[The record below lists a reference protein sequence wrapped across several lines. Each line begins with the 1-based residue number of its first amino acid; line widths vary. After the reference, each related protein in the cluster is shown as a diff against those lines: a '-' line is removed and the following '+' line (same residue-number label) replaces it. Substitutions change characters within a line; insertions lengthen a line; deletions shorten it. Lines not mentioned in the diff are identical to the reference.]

1 MAPKHFAPVWQHYE
15 RHEPTGR
22 SKHHRAICKFCSY
35 ELSGQPERMKTHLQ
49 RCTNCPQHIKDE
61 YGAEDPPSSN
71 GTPYNNFAISMSAM
85 EFENAEEDTPVRT
98 GGEPTLKRR
107 RSVEVASGAEGL
119 AGLPWAPTAN
129 ASAIAPT
136 PAAVPPGFQQIYA
149 TPAAAAAPPP
159 TAPATHVEPSF
170 SGVYENVRGY
180 YSRLTPM
187 NKMQTSIGPTVSP
200 HPLIRDAIAKVPKPV
215 RDRFYGC
222 GVPLPTG
229 IDGLRVLDLGC
240 GAGRDCYVA
249 AKLVGPA
256 GEVIGVDMTDEQLR
270 VAREFVPEYA
280 RQLGY
285 QPHLRFVKGY
295 IEFLSQ
301 QPELYAGSIDLCIS
315 NNAVNL
321 SPNKELVLRS
331 VFEILKE
338 GGEFQFSDIY
348 ADRRLPNHVRTH
360 PVLMG
365 ECLGGA
371 LYTEDFK
378 RLCQR
383 VGFMDARQV
392 SAPASVR
399 IEAPELRDL
408 VGATQFYSITFRLFK
423 FARPASVLEP
433 TREDYGQVAVY
444 RGTIDGQR
452 ARVRFDNQWAFEAH
466 RPVLVDG
473 NTAVILGESWLR
485 RHFEVRGDRSQHF
498 GGFTAQ
504 PPLVQY
510 EPWETDEYDECDIGG
525 VEPTRRRGIQ
535 PLATPFFLTGLRQP
549 DVQSRQKDTQPVSRR
564 ASPVYEHRAHGSPQS
579 RALANPVRTMR
590 EHPTTFPR
598 LSSFSI
604 SHSNVRAENAGIRA
618 GPLRSAAGSH
628 SVQMEAGPLRSTA
641 GPHSVQLESGSDH
654 RFVLPVSRVAHPYK
668 ASGEP
673 NALRFNMAPSNVHP
687 QVSVGSSNGQS
698 ASAPAQGSSPSI
710 RSGSTASPVATH
722 GSVTAHGSAPTPRG
736 SLPIP
741 SNRLH
746 PQSFSSAPSSARPHL
761 SPSPNRSPHSIAAA
775 FT

>member
-1 MAPKHFAPVWQHYE
+1 
-15 RHEPTGR
+15 
-22 SKHHRAICKFCSY
+22 
-35 ELSGQPERMKTHLQ
+35 
-49 RCTNCPQHIKDE
+49 
-61 YGAEDPPSSN
+61 
-71 GTPYNNFAISMSAM
+71 
-85 EFENAEEDTPVRT
+85 
-98 GGEPTLKRR
+98 
-107 RSVEVASGAEGL
+107 
-119 AGLPWAPTAN
+119 
-129 ASAIAPT
+129 
-136 PAAVPPGFQQIYA
+136 
-149 TPAAAAAPPP
+149 
-159 TAPATHVEPSF
+159 
-170 SGVYENVRGY
+170 
-180 YSRLTPM
+180 
-187 NKMQTSIGPTVSP
+187 
-200 HPLIRDAIAKVPKPV
+200 
-215 RDRFYGC
+215 
-222 GVPLPTG
+222 
-229 IDGLRVLDLGC
+229 
-240 GAGRDCYVA
+240 
-249 AKLVGPA
+249 
-256 GEVIGVDMTDEQLR
+256 
-270 VAREFVPEYA
+270 
-280 RQLGY
+280 
-285 QPHLRFVKGY
+285 
-295 IEFLSQ
+295 
-301 QPELYAGSIDLCIS
+301 
-315 NNAVNL
+315 
-321 SPNKELVLRS
+321 
-331 VFEILKE
+331 
-338 GGEFQFSDIY
+338 
-348 ADRRLPNHVRTH
+348 
-360 PVLMG
+360 
-365 ECLGGA
+365 
-371 LYTEDFK
+371 
-378 RLCQR
+378 
-383 VGFMDARQV
+383 
-392 SAPASVR
+392 
-399 IEAPELRDL
+399 LRDL

-687 QVSVGSSNGQS
+687 QVSR
-698 ASAPAQGSSPSI
+698 I
-710 RSGSTASPVATH
+710 
-722 GSVTAHGSAPTPRG
+722 
-736 SLPIP
+736 
-741 SNRLH
+741 
-746 PQSFSSAPSSARPHL
+746 SARAGIV
-761 SPSPNRSPHSIAAA
+761 SEY
-775 FT
+775 